1 MNTLA
6 LTIFDKTK
14 VLHGMQ
20 KRDRLLLQIAV
31 LLHDCGK
38 FISMSHSAECSY
50 NIIMAS
56 EIIGLS
62 HAEREMV
69 ANIVKYNSM
78 DVISYESFAQGSS
91 LNREQYIKVCK
102 LAAILR
108 ISNAMDRSHKQKIQD
123 IRVNLK
129 DTQMILTVDTLED
142 ITLEQGLL
150 REKAEFFEDVFGV
163 TPVLRR
169 KKTM

>member
-1 MNTLA
+1 
-6 LTIFDKTK
+6 
-14 VLHGMQ
+14 
-20 KRDRLLLQIAV
+20 
-31 LLHDCGK
+31 
-38 FISMSHSAECSY
+38 
-50 NIIMAS
+50 
-56 EIIGLS
+56 
-62 HAEREMV
+62 
-69 ANIVKYNSM
+69 M

>member
-1 MNTLA
+1 
-6 LTIFDKTK
+6 
-14 VLHGMQ
+14 
-20 KRDRLLLQIAV
+20 
-31 LLHDCGK
+31 
-38 FISMSHSAECSY
+38 MSHSAECSY

-62 HAEREMV
+62 HAEREIV
-69 ANIVKYNSM
+69 ANIVRYNSL
-78 DVISYESFAQGSS
+78 DVPSFEEFSMSS
-91 LNREQYIKVCK
+91 ALNREQYIKVCK

-108 ISNAMDRSHKQKIQD
+108 VSNAMDRSHKQKIQEL
-123 IRVNLK
+123 RVSIK
-129 DTQMILTVDTLED
+129 DNQMLLTVDTLED

-150 REKAEFFEDVFGV
+150 REKAEFFEDVFGI